1 MSVAADRKL
10 FLGGRLK
17 RLRRDLA
24 LTQTA
29 MAVDLG
35 VSPSYLN
42 HIERNQRPVS
52 AQLLLRLAETYDVD
66 LRTLGQSAG
75 PASEAELSE
84 AFADPVF
91 QGFAVPRHE
100 IVQLAEDQ
108 PAAADALLRLYRAF
122 ADRRARD
129 GSESG
134 GGPDDSPTDRV
145 REYVQGRRN
154 HFPEL
159 DALGETLAGALMM
172 ESPGEP
178 FEIRA
183 RARLQTAHGLG
194 VRTLPAEVMVEWTRR
209 YDPHRKRLL
218 LSETMG
224 PSSRAFGIAFQLALA
239 EHDAELSALT
249 EAAGTPDDQTRRLL
263 KVSLTNTLAAAILM
277 PYAAF
282 QAAAEETGYDLARLQ
297 ARFGVSFE
305 QAAHRLTT
313 LSRPSAR
320 GVPFFLMRVDQAGN
334 ISKRFASGAFPFS
347 RFGGACPRWRLHS
360 AFRTP
365 GRIITQIIE
374 TPAKDGKEP
383 QRWFTLART
392 VDRQGHDAFTEGHDL
407 AIGLG
412 CELKHA
418 HRLMYARG
426 LDLAAPEVTP
436 IGPACRLCHRHPCA
450 ERAAPPIDRALMVDE
465 WAKSVTPYPFA
476 ADENSTRPPGVTP
489 PGARQAQ
496 SDRAKA
502 L

>member
-1 MSVAADRKL
+1 MDADRKL

-17 RLRRDLA
+17 RLRRELG

-29 MAVDLG
+29 MAADLT

-66 LRTLGQSAG
+66 LRALGQAGG
-75 PASEAELSE
+75 PATESELTEIL
-84 AFADPVF
+84 ADPVF
-91 QGFAVPRHE
+91 QGLAVPRHE
-100 IVQLAEDQ
+100 IVQMADDM
-108 PAAADALLRLYRAF
+108 PGAADALVRLYRAF

-129 GSESG
+129 GVET
-134 GGPDDSPTDRV
+134 GPGEETPADWV
-145 REYVQGRRN
+145 REYVQARRN

-159 DALGETLAGALMM
+159 DDLGEALAAAL
-172 ESPGEP
+172 SDDGEG
-178 FEIRA
+178 FEAAA
-183 RARLQTAHGLG
+183 RARLLARHGLT

-218 LSETMG
+218 LSETLG
-224 PSSRAFGIAFQLALA
+224 PSSRLFAIAYQLALM
-239 EHDAELSALT
+239 EHGEALEAMIAAAAPPDAA
-249 EAAGTPDDQTRRLL
+249 TRWLL
-263 KVSLTNTLAAAILM
+263 KVSLANTLAAAVLM

-282 QAAAEETGYDLARLQ
+282 QRAAEETGYDLARLQ

-313 LSRPSAR
+313 LSRPTAR

-334 ISKRFASGAFPFS
+334 ISKRYASGAFPFS

-365 GRIITQIIE
+365 GRVVTQIVE
-374 TPAKDGKEP
+374 TPDGG
-383 QRWFTLART
+383 RWFTLART
-392 VDRQGHDAFTEGHDL
+392 VERQGHDGYGESHDL

-418 HRLMYARG
+418 HRLVYARG
-426 LDLAAPEVTP
+426 LDLVAPEVTP
-436 IGPACRLCHRHPCA
+436 IGPACRLCPRHPCA
-450 ERAAPPIDRALMVDE
+450 ERAAPPIGRALTVDD
-465 WAKSVTPYPFA
+465 WAKSVSPYPFA
-476 ADENSTRPPGVTP
+476 S
-489 PGARQAQ
+489 
-496 SDRAKA
+496 
-502 L
+502 

>member
-1 MSVAADRKL
+1 MSAAADRKL

-17 RLRRDLA
+17 RLRRQLG

-29 MAVDLG
+29 MAADLG

-52 AQLLLRLAETYDVD
+52 AQLLLRLADTYDVD
-66 LRTLGQSAG
+66 LRTLGQGAG
-75 PASEAELSE
+75 PATEAELAE
-84 AFADPVF
+84 AFADPLF
-91 QGFAVPRHE
+91 QGLAVPRHE

-129 GSESG
+129 RAEADAG
-134 GGPDDSPTDRV
+134 GGADETPADWV
-145 REYVQGRRN
+145 RGYLQDRRN

-159 DALGETLAGALMM
+159 DALGEALHAQLFA
-172 ESPGEP
+172 EAPAAHGEG
-178 FEIRA
+178 FEALA
-183 RARLQTAHGLG
+183 RARLAARHGLQ
-194 VRTLPAEVMVEWTRR
+194 VRVMPAEVMVEWTRR
-209 YDPHRKRLL
+209 LDLHRNRLL
-218 LSETMG
+218 LSETLG
-224 PSSRAFGIAFQLALA
+224 PASRAFAVAYQLALA
-239 EHDAELSALT
+239 EHAAELTALT
-249 EAAGTPDDQTRRLL
+249 EAAAAPDPASAALL
-263 KVSLTNTLAAAILM
+263 RVSLANTLAAATLM
-277 PYAAF
+277 PYGPFHAT
-282 QAAAEETGYDLARLQ
+282 AEATGYDLARLQ
-297 ARFGVSFE
+297 ARFGVSYE

-313 LSRPSAR
+313 LSRPTAR

-334 ISKRFASGAFPFS
+334 ISKRYASGAFPFS

-365 GRIITQIIE
+365 GRILTQIVE
-374 TPAKDGKEP
+374 TPDGG
-383 QRWFTLART
+383 RWFTLART

-418 HRLMYARG
+418 HRLVYARG

-450 ERAAPPIDRALMVDE
+450 ERAAPPVDRPLTVDD
-465 WAKSVTPYPFA
+465 WSKSVSPYPFA
-476 ADENSTRPPGVTP
+476 AR
-489 PGARQAQ
+489 
-496 SDRAKA
+496 
-502 L
+502 

>member
-1 MSVAADRKL
+1 MDTAADRKL

-29 MAVDLG
+29 MAGDLG

-52 AQLLLRLAETYDVD
+52 AQLLLRLADTYDVD

-75 PASEAELSE
+75 PASEAELAE

-91 QGFAVPRHE
+91 QGLTVPRHE

-122 ADRRARD
+122 TDRRTRD
-129 GSESG
+129 GAET
-134 GGPDDSPTDRV
+134 GPGDDSPSEWV
-145 REYVQGRRN
+145 REYIQSRRN

-159 DALGETLAGALMM
+159 DILGETLAEALAADA
-172 ESPGEP
+172 PGEP
-178 FEIRA
+178 FETRV
-183 RARLQTAHGLG
+183 RARLQALHSLS

-209 YDPHRKRLL
+209 FDPHRNRLL
-218 LSETMG
+218 LSETLG
-224 PSSRAFGIAFQLALA
+224 PASRAFAVAFQLALSA
-239 EHDAELSALT
+239 HDAELTAMT
-249 EAAGTPDDQTRRLL
+249 AAAAAPDEATRRLL

-277 PYAAF
+277 PYGPF
-282 QAAAEETGYDLARLQ
+282 HQTAEETGYDLGRLQ
-297 ARFGVSFE
+297 ARFGVSYE

-313 LSRPSAR
+313 LLRPTAR

-365 GRIITQIIE
+365 GRVVTQIIE
-374 TPAKDGKEP
+374 TPGHDGKDGS
-383 QRWFTLART
+383 RWFTLART
-392 VDRQGHDAFTEGHDL
+392 VDRQGHDASTEGHDL

-418 HRLMYARG
+418 HRLACARG
-426 LDLAAPEVTP
+426 LDLTAPEVTP

-450 ERAAPPIDRALMVDE
+450 ERAAPPIDRPLVVDD
-465 WAKSVTPYPFA
+465 WAKSVSPYPFA
-476 ADENSTRPPGVTP
+476 
-489 PGARQAQ
+489 GA
-496 SDRAKA
+496 
-502 L
+502 

>member
-1 MSVAADRKL
+1 MDAVPDRKL

-17 RLRRDLA
+17 RLRRELS

-29 MAVDLG
+29 MAADLG

-52 AQLLLRLAETYDVD
+52 AQLLLRLADTYDVD
-66 LRTLGQSAG
+66 LRTLGQAGG
-75 PASEAELSE
+75 PASEAELAE
-84 AFADPVF
+84 AFADPIF
-91 QGFAVPRHE
+91 QGLAVPRHE
-100 IVQLAEDQ
+100 IIQLAEDQ

-122 ADRRARD
+122 ADRRTRD
-129 GSESG
+129 RAETDALG
-134 GGPDDSPTDRV
+134 GRDDDSPADWV
-145 REYVQGRRN
+145 REYVQARRN

-159 DALGETLAGALMM
+159 DA
-172 ESPGEP
+172 PGEALSDAMEAETP
-178 FEIRA
+178 GEAFETRA
-183 RARLQTAHGLG
+183 RARLLARHGLT

-218 LSETMG
+218 LSETLG
-224 PSSRAFGIAFQLALA
+224 ASSRAFAVAYQLALA
-239 EHDAELSALT
+239 EHDAELTALAD
-249 EAAGTPDDQTRRLL
+249 AAAAPDETTRRLL
-263 KVSLTNTLAAAILM
+263 KVALTNTLAAAILM

-282 QAAAEETGYDLARLQ
+282 QRTAEETAYDMARLQ
-297 ARFGVSFE
+297 ARFGVGFE

-313 LSRPSAR
+313 LSRPTAR

-365 GRIITQIIE
+365 GKIISQIIE
-374 TPAKDGKEP
+374 TPDG

-418 HRLMYARG
+418 HRLIYARG

-450 ERAAPPIDRALMVDE
+450 ERAAPPVDRPLAVDD
-465 WAKSVTPYPFA
+465 WAKSVSPWPFA
-476 ADENSTRPPGVTP
+476 GPVT
-489 PGARQAQ
+489 
-496 SDRAKA
+496 
-502 L
+502 

>member
-1 MSVAADRKL
+1 MDAADRKL

-29 MAVDLG
+29 MAADLG

-52 AQLLLRLAETYDVD
+52 AQLLLRLADAYDVD
-66 LRTLGQSAG
+66 LRALGQAAG
-75 PASEAELSE
+75 PASEATLSE

-91 QGFAVPRHE
+91 QGLAVPRHE

-108 PAAADALLRLYRAF
+108 PAVADAVLRLYRAF
-122 ADRRARD
+122 SDRRVRD
-129 GSESG
+129 RAETELG
-134 GGPDDSPTDRV
+134 GGAADDTPADWV
-145 REYVQGRRN
+145 REYIQARNN

-159 DALGETLAGALMM
+159 DALGETLAATL
-172 ESPGEP
+172 ETLSSGEP
-178 FEIRA
+178 FETQA
-183 RARLQTAHGLG
+183 RAKLQTAHGLT

-218 LSETMG
+218 LSETLG
-224 PSSRAFGIAFQLALA
+224 PSSRAFAVTFQLALS
-239 EHDAELSALT
+239 EHDAELIALA
-249 EAAGTPDDQTRRLL
+249 EAAGAPDEATRRLL
-263 KVSLTNTLAAAILM
+263 KVSLTNTLAAAVLM

-282 QAAAEETGYDLARLQ
+282 QSAAEETGYDLARLQ

-313 LSRPSAR
+313 LSRQTAR

-334 ISKRFASGAFPFS
+334 ISKRYASGAFPFS

-374 TPAKDGKEP
+374 TPDGG
-383 QRWFTLART
+383 RWFTLART

-418 HRLMYARG
+418 HRLIYARG

-450 ERAAPPIDRALMVDE
+450 ERAAPPVDRPLTVDD
-465 WAKSVTPYPFA
+465 WSKSVSPYPFA
-476 ADENSTRPPGVTP
+476 T
-489 PGARQAQ
+489 
-496 SDRAKA
+496 
-502 L
+502 

>member
-1 MSVAADRKL
+1 MDTADRKL

-17 RLRRDLA
+17 RLRRDLG

-29 MAVDLG
+29 MAGDLG

-66 LRTLGQSAG
+66 LRALGQSGG
-75 PASEAELSE
+75 PASEATLSE

-91 QGFAVPRHE
+91 NGLAVPRHE

-108 PAAADALLRLYRAF
+108 PAVADAFLRLYRAF
-122 ADRRARD
+122 SDRRTRD
-129 GSESG
+129 RAEADIAG
-134 GGPDDSPTDRV
+134 GGGDETPADRV
-145 REYVQGRRN
+145 RDYVQARQN
-154 HFPEL
+154 HFPDL
-159 DALGETLAGALMM
+159 DAMGETLAAAL
-172 ESPGEP
+172 EADSPGET
-178 FEIRA
+178 FETRA
-183 RARLQTAHGLG
+183 RARLLSRHGLT
-194 VRTLPAEVMVEWTRR
+194 VRTLPDDVMVEWTRR
-209 YDPHRKRLL
+209 YDPHRKRLH
-218 LSETMG
+218 LSETLG
-224 PSSRAFGIAFQLALA
+224 PASRAFAVAFQLALA
-239 EHDAELSALT
+239 EHDAELTALAASADMPD
-249 EAAGTPDDQTRRLL
+249 EATRRVL
-263 KVSLTNTLAAAILM
+263 KVALTNTLAAAILM

-282 QAAAEETGYDLARLQ
+282 HAAAEANGYDIARLE
-297 ARFGVSFE
+297 ARFGVSYE

-313 LSRPSAR
+313 LSRPTAR

-365 GRIITQIIE
+365 GRIVTQIIE
-374 TPAKDGKEP
+374 TPDGG
-383 QRWFTLART
+383 RWFTLSRT
-392 VDRQGHDAFTEGHDL
+392 VERQGRDAFTEGHDL

-418 HRLMYARG
+418 RRLIHARG

-450 ERAAPPIDRALMVDE
+450 ERAAPPVDRAPAVDD
-465 WAKSVTPYPFA
+465 WSKSVSPWPFVQEA
-476 ADENSTRPPGVTP
+476 AG
-489 PGARQAQ
+489 
-496 SDRAKA
+496 
-502 L
+502 

>member
-1 MSVAADRKL
+1 MDVADRKL

-17 RLRRDLA
+17 RLRRDLG

-29 MAVDLG
+29 MAGDLG

-66 LRTLGQSAG
+66 LRALGQGAG
-75 PASEAELSE
+75 PASEAVLSE
-84 AFADPVF
+84 ALADPLF
-91 QGFAVPRHE
+91 QGLAVPRHE
-100 IVQLAEDQ
+100 IVQLVEDQ
-108 PAAADALLRLYRAF
+108 PAAADAFLRLYRAF
-122 ADRRARD
+122 SDRRARD
-129 GSESG
+129 RAEAG
-134 GGPDDSPTDRV
+134 GGGDEGPADRV
-145 REYVQGRRN
+145 REYVQARRN

-159 DALGETLAGALMM
+159 DALGERLAVTLD
-172 ESPGEP
+172 ESSPGEP
-178 FEIRA
+178 FEARA
-183 RARLQTAHGLG
+183 RARLASAHGLS

-209 YDPHRKRLL
+209 YDPHRRRLL
-218 LSETMG
+218 LSETLG
-224 PSSRAFGIAFQLALA
+224 PASRGFAVAFQLALA
-239 EHDAELSALT
+239 EHEAELSALT
-249 EAAGTPDDQTRRLL
+249 EAAGMPDEATRRLL
-263 KVSLTNTLAAAILM
+263 KVALTNTLAAAVLM

-282 QAAAEETGYDLARLQ
+282 QAAAEASGYDIARLQ

-313 LSRPSAR
+313 LSRPTAR

-365 GRIITQIIE
+365 GRVITQVIE
-374 TPAKDGKEP
+374 TPDGG
-383 QRWFTLART
+383 RWFTLART

-418 HRLMYARG
+418 HRLAYSRG
-426 LDLAAPEVTP
+426 LDLSAPEVTP

-450 ERAAPPIDRALMVDE
+450 ERAAPPVDRPLAVDD
-465 WAKSVTPYPFA
+465 WAKSISPWPFA
-476 ADENSTRPPGVTP
+476 GT
-489 PGARQAQ
+489 
-496 SDRAKA
+496 
-502 L
+502 

>member
-1 MSVAADRKL
+1 MEPTADRKL

-29 MAVDLG
+29 MALDLG

-52 AQLLLRLAETYDVD
+52 AQLLLRLADTYDVD
-66 LRTLGQSAG
+66 LRTFGPSGG
-75 PASEAELSE
+75 PATESELAE
-84 AFADPVF
+84 AFADPLF
-91 QGFAVPRHE
+91 QGLPVPRHE

-122 ADRRARD
+122 SDRRARD
-129 GSESG
+129 QAEADISG
-134 GGPDDSPTDRV
+134 GAGDDSPADWV

-159 DALGETLAGALMM
+159 DALGEALAETLEA
-172 ESPGEP
+172 ETPGES
-178 FEIRA
+178 FETRA
-183 RARLQTAHGLG
+183 RARLLSRHGLT

-218 LSETMG
+218 LSETLG
-224 PSSRAFGIAFQLALA
+224 PSSRAFAVAFQLALS
-239 EHDAELSALT
+239 EHDAELTALT
-249 EAAGTPDDQTRRLL
+249 DAASAPDEPTRRLL

-282 QAAAEETGYDLARLQ
+282 QRTAEETDYDVARLG

-305 QAAHRLTT
+305 QVAHRLTT
-313 LSRPSAR
+313 LSRPTAR

-334 ISKRFASGAFPFS
+334 ISKRFASGTFPFS

-365 GRIITQIIE
+365 GRVVTQIIE
-374 TPAKDGKEP
+374 TPDGG
-383 QRWFTLART
+383 RWFTLART

-418 HRLMYARG
+418 HRLIYARG
-426 LDLAAPEVTP
+426 LDLATPAVTP

-450 ERAAPPIDRALMVDE
+450 ERAAPPVDRSLTVDD
-465 WAKSVTPYPFA
+465 WSKSISPYPFS
-476 ADENSTRPPGVTP
+476 AD
-489 PGARQAQ
+489 
-496 SDRAKA
+496 
-502 L
+502 

>member
-1 MSVAADRKL
+1 MDPVTDRKL

-17 RLRRDLA
+17 RLRRNLG

-29 MAVDLG
+29 MAADLA

-52 AQLLLRLAETYDVD
+52 AQLLLRLADTYDVD

-84 AFADPVF
+84 AFADPLF
-91 QGFAVPRHE
+91 QGLSVPRHE

-122 ADRRARD
+122 SDRRARD
-129 GSESG
+129 RAETGADDA
-134 GGPDDSPTDRV
+134 GPADWV
-145 REYVQGRRN
+145 REYIQGRRN

-159 DALGETLAGALMM
+159 DALGEALADAL
-172 ESPGEP
+172 EAETPGEP
-178 FEIRA
+178 LESRA
-183 RARLQTAHGLG
+183 RARLQAAHGLS

-218 LSETMG
+218 LSETLG
-224 PSSRAFGIAFQLALA
+224 PSSRAFAVAFQLALS
-239 EHDAELSALT
+239 EHDTELAALVETASA
-249 EAAGTPDDQTRRLL
+249 PDEPTRRLL
-263 KVSLTNTLAAAILM
+263 KVSLTNTLAAALLM

-282 QAAAEETGYDLARLQ
+282 QRAAEDTGYDLARLQ
-297 ARFGVSFE
+297 ARFGVSYE

-313 LSRPSAR
+313 LSRPTAR

-365 GRIITQIIE
+365 GRVITQIIE
-374 TPAKDGKEP
+374 TPDD

-392 VDRQGHDAFTEGHDL
+392 VDRQGHDVFTEGHDL

-412 CELKHA
+412 CELRHA
-418 HRLMYARG
+418 HRLAYARG
-426 LDLAAPEVTP
+426 LDLQAPEVTP

-450 ERAAPPIDRALMVDE
+450 ERAAPPIDRSLAVDD
-465 WAKSVTPYPFA
+465 WSKSVSPWPFA
-476 ADENSTRPPGVTP
+476 VG
-489 PGARQAQ
+489 
-496 SDRAKA
+496 
-502 L
+502 

>member
-1 MSVAADRKL
+1 MDVAADRKL

-29 MAVDLG
+29 MAADLG

-52 AQLLLRLAETYDVD
+52 AQLLLRLADTYDVD
-66 LRTLGQSAG
+66 LRTLGQSGG
-75 PASEAELSE
+75 PASEAELTE

-91 QGFAVPRHE
+91 QGLAVPRHE

-122 ADRRARD
+122 ADRRTRD
-129 GSESG
+129 RAEADALG
-134 GGPDDSPTDRV
+134 GLGDDSPADRV
-145 REYVQGRRN
+145 REYVQTRRN

-159 DALGETLAGALMM
+159 DALGETLSDAL
-172 ESPGEP
+172 EVETPGEA
-178 FEIRA
+178 FEARA
-183 RARLQTAHGLG
+183 RARLQTRHGLT

-218 LSETMG
+218 LSETLG
-224 PSSRAFGIAFQLALA
+224 ASSRAFAVAYQLALA
-239 EHDAELSALT
+239 EHDAELTALAD
-249 EAAGTPDDQTRRLL
+249 AAAAPDESTRRLL

-277 PYAAF
+277 PYGPF
-282 QAAAEETGYDLARLQ
+282 QRLAEDTAYDMARLQ
-297 ARFGVSFE
+297 ARFGVGFE

-313 LSRPSAR
+313 LSRPTAR

-365 GRIITQIIE
+365 GKIITQIIE
-374 TPAKDGKEP
+374 TPDGG
-383 QRWFTLART
+383 RWFTLART

-418 HRLMYARG
+418 HRLIHARG

-450 ERAAPPIDRALMVDE
+450 ERAAAPVDRALTVDD
-465 WAKSVTPYPFA
+465 WSKSVSPYPFA
-476 ADENSTRPPGVTP
+476 GPTD
-489 PGARQAQ
+489 
-496 SDRAKA
+496 
-502 L
+502 